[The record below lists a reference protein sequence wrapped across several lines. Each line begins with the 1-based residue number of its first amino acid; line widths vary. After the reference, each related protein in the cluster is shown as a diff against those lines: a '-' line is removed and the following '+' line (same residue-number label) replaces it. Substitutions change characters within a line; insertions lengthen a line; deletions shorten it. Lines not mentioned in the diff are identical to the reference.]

1 MTESQQPSEVPAGAK
16 SCYDRWVESEGIP
29 VINTFFVEDSRNVE
43 LACWER
49 KGGKGAFLQMK
60 SAGQVN
66 NSYIYEDSIEQEFK
80 SPTPAVWRQ
89 RAGALPAVRAFG
101 SKKYQL

>member
-1 MTESQQPSEVPAGAK
+1 MTESQQLSEVPEGAK
-16 SCYDRWVESEGIP
+16 SCY
-29 VINTFFVEDSRNVE
+29 NVE
-43 LACWER
+43 LDCWER
-49 KGGKGAFLQMK
+49 KGGKGAFLQME

-66 NSYIYEDSIEQEFK
+66 NSYIYEDSIGQEFK

-89 RAGALPAVRAFG
+89 RAGAPPAVRAFG